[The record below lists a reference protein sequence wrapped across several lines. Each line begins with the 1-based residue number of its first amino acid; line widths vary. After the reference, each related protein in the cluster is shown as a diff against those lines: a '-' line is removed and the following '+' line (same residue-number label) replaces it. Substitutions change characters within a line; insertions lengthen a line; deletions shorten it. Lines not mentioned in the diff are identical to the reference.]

1 MSAAEYQE
9 RWPRI
14 RSPIATP
21 EAVSV
26 EARPFPITTAA
37 LPVETFFSDWR
48 ERLTRNLSRRNTSRW
63 EPLTWVHSAQDAGT
77 QTRIVMSSLR
87 FDEYRETRLWS
98 AIEATI
104 AELVAT
110 RELTVNTAP
119 DYVIAFL
126 CEELAAKKLIVPAGL
141 QK

>member
-1 MSAAEYQE
+1 MSAGEYHE
-9 RWPRI
+9 RWSRI

-21 EAVSV
+21 EEVSV
-26 EARPFPITTAA
+26 EARPFPITKAA

>member
-21 EAVSV
+21 EEVSV

-63 EPLTWVHSAQDAGT
+63 EPLTWVHSAEDCET
-77 QTRIVMSSLR
+77 PKRTTMPSRPL
-87 FDEYRETRLWS
+87 DEFRDTPLWS

-104 AELVAT
+104 AELVVT
-110 RELTVNTAP
+110 RELSVNTAP
-119 DYVIAFL
+119 DYVIAYL
-126 CEELAAKKLIVPAGL
+126 CQELAAKKLITPAAL
-141 QK
+141 QR